1 MMISTYI
8 CTIFYFMN
16 GLRPLLLCCNLII
29 DKTMKCI
36 TLYFSFCLIAISS
49 IAQPNYDFSK
59 LKRERLG
66 RGVIAIRENPSTV
79 AVSWR
84 YLSSDPMNES
94 FDIYRNGEKINNHPL
109 KDATFFQDAYTGT
122 ESVLYTVKAREGKTE
137 SSYQL
142 PANAPSGYLNIPLN
156 RPEDGTTPLGQN
168 YFYTPNDAS
177 IGDVDGDG
185 EYEIILKWDPSNAH
199 DNSHDGY
206 TGEVYVDCYKLS
218 GKLLWRINLG
228 RNIRAGAH
236 YTQFMVFDF
245 DGDGK
250 AEVVM
255 KTADGTVDGTG
266 KVIGD
271 AQADYRSEQGR
282 ILTGPE
288 YLTVFNGL
296 TGEAMQTIDYVPERG
311 NLMDWGD
318 SRGNRSDRFLAC
330 VAYLD
335 GIHPSVVMCR
345 GYYTRTVLAA
355 FDWDGK
361 ELKQRWVFDSN
372 NPGCEDYAGQGNHN
386 LRVGDVDGDGCD
398 EIIYGSCAI
407 DHNGKGLYTTKMGH
421 GDAIHLTHFDPSR
434 KGLQVWDCHEN
445 KRDGSTYRDAAT
457 GEILFQIKDSTDVG
471 RCMAA
476 DIDPTQP
483 GVEMWSVA
491 SGGIRNVKGEV
502 VKDRVRGL
510 SCNMAVWWD
519 GDLLRELLDRNRISK
534 YNWEKGI
541 CERIAIFE
549 GTLSNNGTKANP
561 CLQGD
566 IVGDWR
572 EEVLMRTTDNTAL
585 RLYVS
590 TIPTDYRFH
599 TFLEDPIY
607 RISIA
612 TQNVAYNQPTQPG
625 FYFGPELQGTVF
637 RGCEIPGKKTVV
649 NDSNTPLH
657 LLQPA
662 YQGTYGDLTP
672 GQVKKDI
679 DRVFAYIDKETPAR
693 VVDKNT
699 GKLITDYTTMGEEAQ
714 LERGAFRLASYEW
727 GVTYSALIAAAEATG
742 DQRYMDYVQ
751 NRFRF
756 LAEVAPHFR
765 RVYEEKGTT
774 DPQLL
779 QILTPHALDDA
790 GAVCAAMVKVR
801 VKDRSLP
808 VGGLIENYF
817 DFIQNKEY
825 RLADGTFARNRP
837 QHNTLWL
844 DDMFMGIPAVAQMSR
859 YDKAQKEIYL
869 VEAVRQFLQFAD
881 RMFIPEKGL
890 YRHGWVESSTD
901 HPAFC
906 WARANGWAMLT
917 ACELLDVLPEDY
929 PQRAKVMDYFR
940 AHVRGVTA
948 LQSGEGLWHQLLDR
962 NDSYLETSATAIY
975 VYCLAHAIN
984 KGWIDA
990 IAYGPVAHLGWH
1002 AVAGKINA
1010 EGQVEGTCV
1019 GTGMAFDPAFYY
1031 YRPVNVYAA
1040 HGYGPVLWAGAEM
1053 ISLLKNQYPQMNDS
1067 AVQYYQVKQ
1076 KTTAPIF
1083 AIDTEEKKD

>member
-1 MMISTYI
+1 
-8 CTIFYFMN
+8 
-16 GLRPLLLCCNLII
+16 
-29 DKTMKCI
+29 MKCI

-206 TGEVYVDCYKLS
+206 TGEVYVDCYKLN
-218 GKLLWRINLG
+218 GQQLWRINLG
-228 RNIRAGAH
+228 KNVRAGAH
-236 YTQFMVFDF
+236 YTQFMVYDL
-245 DGDGK
+245 DGDGH

-255 KTADGTVDGTG
+255 KTADGTVDGVG

-271 AQADYRSEQGR
+271 VNADYRSEQGR

-572 EEVLMRTTDNTAL
+572 EEVLMRTADNTAL

-637 RGCEIPGKKTVV
+637 RGCKIPKK
-649 NDSNTPLH
+649 
-657 LLQPA
+657 
-662 YQGTYGDLTP
+662 
-672 GQVKKDI
+672 
-679 DRVFAYIDKETPAR
+679 
-693 VVDKNT
+693 
-699 GKLITDYTTMGEEAQ
+699 
-714 LERGAFRLASYEW
+714 
-727 GVTYSALIAAAEATG
+727 
-742 DQRYMDYVQ
+742 
-751 NRFRF
+751 
-756 LAEVAPHFR
+756 
-765 RVYEEKGTT
+765 
-774 DPQLL
+774 
-779 QILTPHALDDA
+779 
-790 GAVCAAMVKVR
+790 
-801 VKDRSLP
+801 
-808 VGGLIENYF
+808 
-817 DFIQNKEY
+817 
-825 RLADGTFARNRP
+825 
-837 QHNTLWL
+837 
-844 DDMFMGIPAVAQMSR
+844 
-859 YDKAQKEIYL
+859 
-869 VEAVRQFLQFAD
+869 
-881 RMFIPEKGL
+881 
-890 YRHGWVESSTD
+890 
-901 HPAFC
+901 
-906 WARANGWAMLT
+906 
-917 ACELLDVLPEDY
+917 
-929 PQRAKVMDYFR
+929 
-940 AHVRGVTA
+940 
-948 LQSGEGLWHQLLDR
+948 
-962 NDSYLETSATAIY
+962 
-975 VYCLAHAIN
+975 
-984 KGWIDA
+984 
-990 IAYGPVAHLGWH
+990 
-1002 AVAGKINA
+1002 
-1010 EGQVEGTCV
+1010 
-1019 GTGMAFDPAFYY
+1019 
-1031 YRPVNVYAA
+1031 
-1040 HGYGPVLWAGAEM
+1040 
-1053 ISLLKNQYPQMNDS
+1053 
-1067 AVQYYQVKQ
+1067 
-1076 KTTAPIF
+1076 
-1083 AIDTEEKKD
+1083 

>member
-1 MMISTYI
+1 
-8 CTIFYFMN
+8 
-16 GLRPLLLCCNLII
+16 
-29 DKTMKCI
+29 MKCI

-271 AQADYRSEQGR
+271 AQTDYRNEQGR

-311 NLMDWGD
+311 DLMGWGD
-318 SRGNRSDRFLAC
+318 NRGNRSDRFLAC

-457 GEILFQIKDSTDVG
+457 GEVLFQIKDNTDVG

-572 EEVLMRTTDNTAL
+572 EEVLMRTADNTAL

-637 RGCEIPGKKTVV
+637 RGCKIPKK
-649 NDSNTPLH
+649 
-657 LLQPA
+657 
-662 YQGTYGDLTP
+662 
-672 GQVKKDI
+672 
-679 DRVFAYIDKETPAR
+679 
-693 VVDKNT
+693 
-699 GKLITDYTTMGEEAQ
+699 
-714 LERGAFRLASYEW
+714 
-727 GVTYSALIAAAEATG
+727 
-742 DQRYMDYVQ
+742 
-751 NRFRF
+751 
-756 LAEVAPHFR
+756 
-765 RVYEEKGTT
+765 
-774 DPQLL
+774 
-779 QILTPHALDDA
+779 
-790 GAVCAAMVKVR
+790 
-801 VKDRSLP
+801 
-808 VGGLIENYF
+808 
-817 DFIQNKEY
+817 
-825 RLADGTFARNRP
+825 
-837 QHNTLWL
+837 
-844 DDMFMGIPAVAQMSR
+844 
-859 YDKAQKEIYL
+859 
-869 VEAVRQFLQFAD
+869 
-881 RMFIPEKGL
+881 
-890 YRHGWVESSTD
+890 
-901 HPAFC
+901 
-906 WARANGWAMLT
+906 
-917 ACELLDVLPEDY
+917 
-929 PQRAKVMDYFR
+929 
-940 AHVRGVTA
+940 
-948 LQSGEGLWHQLLDR
+948 
-962 NDSYLETSATAIY
+962 
-975 VYCLAHAIN
+975 
-984 KGWIDA
+984 
-990 IAYGPVAHLGWH
+990 
-1002 AVAGKINA
+1002 
-1010 EGQVEGTCV
+1010 
-1019 GTGMAFDPAFYY
+1019 
-1031 YRPVNVYAA
+1031 
-1040 HGYGPVLWAGAEM
+1040 
-1053 ISLLKNQYPQMNDS
+1053 
-1067 AVQYYQVKQ
+1067 
-1076 KTTAPIF
+1076 
-1083 AIDTEEKKD
+1083 

>member
-1 MMISTYI
+1 
-8 CTIFYFMN
+8 
-16 GLRPLLLCCNLII
+16 
-29 DKTMKCI
+29 MKCI
-36 TLYFSFCLIAISS
+36 TLFFSFCLIAIFS

-206 TGEVYVDCYKLS
+206 TGEVCVDCYKLN
-218 GKLLWRINLG
+218 GQQLWRINLG

-271 AQADYRSEQGR
+271 AQADYRNEQGR

-296 TGEAMQTIDYVPERG
+296 TGEAMQTIDYVPVRG
-311 NLMDWGD
+311 DLMGWGD

-355 FDWDGK
+355 FVWDGK

-372 NPGCEDYAGQGNHN
+372 NPGCKDYAGQGNHN

-407 DHNGKGLYTTKMGH
+407 DHNGKGLYTTEMGH

-457 GEILFQIKDSTDVG
+457 GEVLFQIKDNTDVG

-519 GDLLRELLDRNRISK
+519 GDLLRELLDRNMVSK
-534 YNWEKGI
+534 YNWEKGV

-572 EEVLMRTTDNTAL
+572 EEILMRTADNTAL

-637 RGCEIPGKKTVV
+637 RGCEIPKK
-649 NDSNTPLH
+649 
-657 LLQPA
+657 
-662 YQGTYGDLTP
+662 
-672 GQVKKDI
+672 
-679 DRVFAYIDKETPAR
+679 
-693 VVDKNT
+693 
-699 GKLITDYTTMGEEAQ
+699 
-714 LERGAFRLASYEW
+714 
-727 GVTYSALIAAAEATG
+727 
-742 DQRYMDYVQ
+742 
-751 NRFRF
+751 
-756 LAEVAPHFR
+756 
-765 RVYEEKGTT
+765 
-774 DPQLL
+774 
-779 QILTPHALDDA
+779 
-790 GAVCAAMVKVR
+790 
-801 VKDRSLP
+801 
-808 VGGLIENYF
+808 
-817 DFIQNKEY
+817 
-825 RLADGTFARNRP
+825 
-837 QHNTLWL
+837 
-844 DDMFMGIPAVAQMSR
+844 
-859 YDKAQKEIYL
+859 
-869 VEAVRQFLQFAD
+869 
-881 RMFIPEKGL
+881 
-890 YRHGWVESSTD
+890 
-901 HPAFC
+901 
-906 WARANGWAMLT
+906 
-917 ACELLDVLPEDY
+917 
-929 PQRAKVMDYFR
+929 
-940 AHVRGVTA
+940 
-948 LQSGEGLWHQLLDR
+948 
-962 NDSYLETSATAIY
+962 
-975 VYCLAHAIN
+975 
-984 KGWIDA
+984 
-990 IAYGPVAHLGWH
+990 
-1002 AVAGKINA
+1002 
-1010 EGQVEGTCV
+1010 
-1019 GTGMAFDPAFYY
+1019 
-1031 YRPVNVYAA
+1031 
-1040 HGYGPVLWAGAEM
+1040 
-1053 ISLLKNQYPQMNDS
+1053 
-1067 AVQYYQVKQ
+1067 
-1076 KTTAPIF
+1076 
-1083 AIDTEEKKD
+1083 